1 MDSTSV
7 QSYGASA
14 GILRAADQNVEVAA
28 KLLKKVNDSDKLL
41 VNTLLPLPNSG
52 GLDVHA

>member
-7 QSYGASA
+7 QSYGTSA

-41 VNTLLPLPNSG
+41 VNTLLPLPNG
-52 GLDVHA
+52 AGIDIRA